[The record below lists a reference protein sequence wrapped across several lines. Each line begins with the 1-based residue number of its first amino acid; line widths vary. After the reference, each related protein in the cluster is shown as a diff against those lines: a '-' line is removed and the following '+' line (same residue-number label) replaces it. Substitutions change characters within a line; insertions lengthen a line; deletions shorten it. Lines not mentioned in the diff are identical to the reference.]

1 MILQLFQNLFGGGK
15 KKQQVQEFLE
25 RNAVVIDVRT
35 PAEFDSGH
43 YKNSKNIPLHTISGR
58 IQMIKSMKKPV
69 IVCCASGMRSGQA
82 KSILERN
89 GIEVINAGSWTYLN
103 NNF

>member
-1 MILQLFQNLFGGGK
+1 MIFGFLSNLFGAK
-15 KKQQVQEFLE
+15 KKEKVKAFLD
-25 RNAVVIDVRT
+25 RQAVVIDVRT
-35 PAEFDSGH
+35 PAEFDAGH
-43 YKNSKNIPLHTISGR
+43 FKGAKNIPLHLIASK
-58 IQMIKSMKKPV
+58 IQQVKAFNKPI

-89 GIEVINAGSWTYLN
+89 GIEVINAGSWTFLH

>member
-1 MILQLFQNLFGGGK
+1 MILEFIKNLFGGK
-15 KKQQVQEFLE
+15 KKEEVKAFLD
-25 RNAVVIDVRT
+25 RQAVVIDVRT
-35 PAEFDSGH
+35 PAEFDTGH
-43 YKNSKNIPLHTISGR
+43 FKGAKNIPLHLVASK
-58 IQMIKSMKKPV
+58 IQQVKAFNKPV

-89 GIEVINAGSWTYLN
+89 GIEVINAGSWTFLN

>member
-1 MILQLFQNLFGGGK
+1 MILDFIKNLFGGK
-15 KKQQVQEFLE
+15 KKEEVKAFLD
-25 RNAVVIDVRT
+25 RKAVVIDVRT
-35 PAEFDSGH
+35 PSEFDAGH
-43 YKNSKNIPLHTISGR
+43 FKGAKNIPLHLVSSK
-58 IQMIKSMKKPV
+58 IQQVKAFNKPI

-89 GIEVINAGSWTYLN
+89 GIEVINAGSWIFLN